1 MNQKYKMYSKVYL
14 SIGSNLG
21 NRNEN
26 INICLKHLKKIT
38 EILKISSVI
47 ETKPYKVSIKQ
58 NNFLN
63 LVLLIDY
70 ANSPHK
76 LLEEIDY
83 IEKSMGRKR
92 SNIINE
98 PRIIDIDIIT
108 FENIFIKDK
117 NLEIPHPRYMERLFV
132 LQPLSEIAPSF
143 VDPATNKKIS
153 ELLIN
158 AQKTSN

>member
-1 MNQKYKMYSKVYL
+1 MYSKAYL
-14 SIGSNLG
+14 SLGSNLG
-21 NRNEN
+21 DRKKN

-38 EILKISSVI
+38 KIEKISSLI
-47 ETKPYKVSIKQ
+47 ETKPYEVSIKQ

-83 IEKSMGRKR
+83 IEKLMGRKR

-132 LQPLSEIAPSF
+132 LQPLSEISPSF
-143 VDPATNKKIS
+143 VDPVTNKKIS

>member
-1 MNQKYKMYSKVYL
+1 
-14 SIGSNLG
+14 
-21 NRNEN
+21 
-26 INICLKHLKKIT
+26 
-38 EILKISSVI
+38 
-47 ETKPYKVSIKQ
+47 
-58 NNFLN
+58 
-63 LVLLIDY
+63 
-70 ANSPHK
+70 
-76 LLEEIDY
+76 
-83 IEKSMGRKR
+83 MGRKR

>member
-1 MNQKYKMYSKVYL
+1 MYSKAYL
-14 SIGSNLG
+14 SLGSNLG
-21 NRNEN
+21 DRKKN

-38 EILKISSVI
+38 KIEKISSLI
-47 ETKPYKVSIKQ
+47 ETKPYEVSIKQ

-70 ANSPHK
+70 PNSPHK

-83 IEKSMGRKR
+83 IEKLMGRKR

-132 LQPLSEIAPSF
+132 LQPLSEISPSF
-143 VDPATNKKIS
+143 VDPVTNKKIS

>member
-1 MNQKYKMYSKVYL
+1 MSQKYKMYSKAYL
-14 SIGSNLG
+14 SLGSNLG
-21 NRNEN
+21 DRKKN
-26 INICLKHLKKIT
+26 INVCLKHLKKIT
-38 EILKISSVI
+38 KIEKISSVI

>member
-1 MNQKYKMYSKVYL
+1 MYSKAYL
-14 SIGSNLG
+14 SLGSNLG
-21 NRNEN
+21 DRKKN

-38 EILKISSVI
+38 KIEKISSLI
-47 ETKPYKVSIKQ
+47 ETKPYEVSIKQ

-70 ANSPHK
+70 PNSPHK

-83 IEKSMGRKR
+83 IEKLMGRKR

-143 VDPATNKKIS
+143 VDPVTNKKIS